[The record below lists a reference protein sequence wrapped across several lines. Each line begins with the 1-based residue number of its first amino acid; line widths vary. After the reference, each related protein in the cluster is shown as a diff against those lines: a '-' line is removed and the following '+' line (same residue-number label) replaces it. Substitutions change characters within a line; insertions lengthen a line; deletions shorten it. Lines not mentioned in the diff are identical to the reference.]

1 MVQEIPKASQWNKF
15 ESNRQFKSSFL
26 EYHNS
31 LIEHGVPDYDWPKF
45 SHDVEMALVE
55 TVLLT
60 LKMCTEMKPKT
71 FMKMMT
77 TVSGDEKAENM
88 LKVFEETGWMNKAIL
103 LLTGLYVKDK
113 DNFLSARSSLAHAS
127 SNSTLQEGQEKTTLT
142 EN

>member
-1 MVQEIPKASQWNKF
+1 M
-15 ESNRQFKSSFL
+15 KSYFV

-31 LIEHGVPDYDWPKF
+31 LIEHGVSDLDWPKF
-45 SHDVEMALVE
+45 LHDVEMALVE

-113 DNFLSARSSLAHAS
+113 DNFLSVKSTLAHAS

>member
-1 MVQEIPKASQWNKF
+1 MKF
-15 ESNRQFKSSFL
+15 SFV
-26 EYHNS
+26 EYHNA
-31 LIEHGVPDYDWPKF
+31 LIEHGVSDLDWPKF
-45 SHDVEMALVE
+45 SHDIEMALVE

-88 LKVFEETGWMNKAIL
+88 VKVFEETGWMNKAIL
-103 LLTGLYVKDK
+103 LLTCLYVKDK
-113 DNFLSARSSLAHAS
+113 DNFLSVRSSLAHAS